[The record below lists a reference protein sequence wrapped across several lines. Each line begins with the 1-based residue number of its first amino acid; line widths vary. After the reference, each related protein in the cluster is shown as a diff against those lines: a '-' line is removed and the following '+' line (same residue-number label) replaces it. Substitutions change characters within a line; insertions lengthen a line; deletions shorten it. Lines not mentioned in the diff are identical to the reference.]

1 MPVLTFAFLQ
11 GLALDA
17 MVMPG
22 RAEIDQ
28 ALDIWRQLAE
38 LTMTSAGGSPYAT

>member
-17 MVMPG
+17 MVLPG
-22 RAEIDQ
+22 RPEIEQ
-28 ALDIWRQLAE
+28 SLDIWRQLAE
-38 LTMTSAGGSPYAT
+38 LTMPSGGKPHAAT